1 MAFILLVICNV
12 EADIFDVSIFVFVMF
27 VEIQLDVVKFV
38 VFILD
43 VIIFDDVILVFS
55 RLVIV
60 EFV

>member
-1 MAFILLVICNV
+1 M
-12 EADIFDVSIFVFVMF
+12 EADIFDVSILVFVMF
-27 VEIQLDVVKFV
+27 VEMQLDVVKFV

>member
-1 MAFILLVICNV
+1 M
-12 EADIFDVSIFVFVMF
+12 SIFVFVMF
-27 VEIQLDVVKFV
+27 VEIQLDVVRFV